1 MNSMTEWEQRFASY
15 VAGLNAADGAHDS
28 GHVQRVVVN
37 ARRLAASENA
47 DLNIVLP
54 AAWLHDCVAVA
65 KDSPLR
71 SQASRLAA
79 EQGVALLSAWGYDLA
94 PLPAIGHAIA
104 AHSFSA
110 GIPPETIEAK
120 VVQDADRLEALGAIG
135 LLRMVITGCQMGRE
149 LFDNA
154 DPLALN
160 RQADDGC
167 YTLDH
172 LQCKLYKLPAMMQT
186 AAGRREAEARC
197 LWLRAFSQQLA
208 TELGVSA

>member
-1 MNSMTEWEQRFASY
+1 MSSLNEWEARFAAY
-15 VAGLNAADGAHDS
+15 VARLDSADGAHDL
-28 GHVQRVVVN
+28 GHVKRVVIN

-47 DLNIVLP
+47 DLAIVLP

-71 SQASRLAA
+71 AQASRLAA
-79 EQGVALLSAWGYDLA
+79 EQALKLLADWGYDLA

-110 GIPPETIEAK
+110 AIAPETIEAK

-149 LFDNA
+149 LFDSA
-154 DPLALN
+154 DPLAQH
-160 RQADDGC
+160 RPADDNR
-167 YTLDH
+167 YSLDH
-172 LQCKLYKLPAMMQT
+172 LKCKLYKLPAMMQT
-186 AAGRREAEARC
+186 AAGQREAESRC
-197 LWLRAFSQQLA
+197 QWLRGFSQQLA
-208 TELGVSA
+208 AELGV

>member
-1 MNSMTEWEQRFASY
+1 MNSLTEWEQHFAAY
-15 VAGLNAADGAHDS
+15 VASLNAADGAHDS
-28 GHVQRVVVN
+28 GHVQRVVIN

-71 SQASRLAA
+71 AQASRLAA
-79 EQGVALLSAWGYDLA
+79 EQGVQLLSAWGYNLA

-110 GIPPETIEAK
+110 AILPETIEAK

-135 LLRMVITGCQMGRE
+135 LLRMVVTGCQMGRE
-149 LFDNA
+149 LFDGA

-160 RQADDGC
+160 RQADDGR
-167 YTLDH
+167 YSLDH

-197 LWLRAFSQQLA
+197 QWLRAFSQQLGS
-208 TELGVSA
+208 ELGVFT